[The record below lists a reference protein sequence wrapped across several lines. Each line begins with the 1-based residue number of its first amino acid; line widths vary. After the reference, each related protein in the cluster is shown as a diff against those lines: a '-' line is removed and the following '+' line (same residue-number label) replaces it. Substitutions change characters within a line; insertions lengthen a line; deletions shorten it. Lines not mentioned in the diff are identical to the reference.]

1 VRGKLLCYALAAC
14 GLLAA
19 GCKRT
24 TRCEDLLPEPNAGS
38 YRGGGTLG
46 ADRILDLSLEANLK
60 EVVLSYTTRDGS
72 KIRATYRVTKKTK
85 KP

>member
-1 VRGKLLCYALAAC
+1 MRRCLVCAALAASL
-14 GLLAA
+14 LLASS
-19 GCKRT
+19 CKPT

-46 ADRILDLSLEANLK
+46 DERILDLSVTANLK

-72 KIRATYRVTKKTK
+72 RIRATYKVTKKTRR
-85 KP
+85 P

>member
-1 VRGKLLCYALAAC
+1 MRRCLVCCALAAWV
-14 GLLAA
+14 LLGA
-19 GCKRT
+19 GCKPT
-24 TRCEDLLPEPNAGS
+24 TRCEDLLPEPNSGN

-46 ADRILDLSLEANLK
+46 EDRLLDVSVAANLK

-72 KIRATYRVTKKTK
+72 KIRATYKVTKKTR